1 MKNRLVKD
9 KELMVAGSTAYT
21 NNTNTLI
28 GNTAQNQATVYN
40 TNVINY
46 NIDYVKFGSPFFV
59 REKGV
64 YIIFFV
70 SSTNTSA
77 QFTIFV
83 NNVLQNYS
91 TIGSNA
97 GAGQVI
103 SRQMLYLNKN
113 DNVVIRNYITASGD
127 IIASGG
133 GGTNVGN
140 SETCVMMKIATNC
153 NIKKS
158 TKKACKK
165 LMKCLHHSKQKL
177 FHNLKEK
184 LECDDELM
192 MKGFNITGTFF
203 TKAGQTVALEGDVIF
218 DTNSNVNGLTWNP
231 MSPTQITIQEDGI
244 YKLFFVLNTNTA
256 CQFAM
261 TVNGVAIET
270 TTQGT
275 NKGAGQLSSR
285 ALLTLRK
292 NDIVT
297 IRNHSSLLG
306 PIVIS
311 TNAGGLEPTVDIIYT
326 IFKIAPICKP
336 TCEKLSYHLEKRL
349 KCLYT
354 KFKQY
359 LLCDDKLQI
368 TGSPSY
374 LSLSNTVYQLVNQ
387 NNPFYFSHTIVKKH
401 MEYMPGGTDI
411 VVKENGLYDVFVDI
425 ATNEPLQ
432 LALSINGVIN
442 PYTIFGRDSG
452 ANRVII
458 RQFVLLKRGDVV
470 RIMNLST
477 SEVTTTQN
485 AGGNYIGNNC
495 MFMLFKLHNLCK

>member
-1 MKNRLVKD
+1 
-9 KELMVAGSTAYT
+9 
-21 NNTNTLI
+21 
-28 GNTAQNQATVYN
+28 
-40 TNVINY
+40 
-46 NIDYVKFGSPFFV
+46 
-59 REKGV
+59 
-64 YIIFFV
+64 
-70 SSTNTSA
+70 
-77 QFTIFV
+77 
-83 NNVLQNYS
+83 
-91 TIGSNA
+91 
-97 GAGQVI
+97 
-103 SRQMLYLNKN
+103 
-113 DNVVIRNYITASGD
+113 
-127 IIASGG
+127 
-133 GGTNVGN
+133 
-140 SETCVMMKIATNC
+140 
-153 NIKKS
+153 
-158 TKKACKK
+158 
-165 LMKCLHHSKQKL
+165 
-177 FHNLKEK
+177 
-184 LECDDELM
+184 
-192 MKGFNITGTFF
+192 
-203 TKAGQTVALEGDVIF
+203 
-218 DTNSNVNGLTWNP
+218 

-387 NNPFYFSHTIVKKH
+387 NNPFYFSDTIVKKH

-470 RIMNLST
+470 RIMNYLST